1 MKLTFEY
8 FSLKSDDAFQ
18 IRDGK
23 SPRSPELRRFDVN
36 YRYDVYST
44 GSYMWVKFH
53 SGFDSWFYKPR
64 GFKARFEAL
73 DPREYLFIYNTLLF
87 FGEACVIIPE

>member
-1 MKLTFEY
+1 
-8 FSLKSDDAFQ
+8 
-18 IRDGK
+18 
-23 SPRSPELRRFDVN
+23 
-36 YRYDVYST
+36 
-44 GSYMWVKFH
+44 MWVKFH

-87 FGEACVIIPE
+87 FGLSFRGVCNYSGVTHCKCTSPFRETQLIRWTPTRVV